1 MHYLDVYIQSV
12 RIKNRV
18 RLQPLAD
25 QHIPLLFVSASRKSR
40 LQWPVG
46 TIFKVDLVLVK
57 KEKIKNFYRLRKGQ
71 KLERAIEYFDHN
83 LQLQQNESSKLEQT

>member
-18 RLQPLAD
+18 RLQPLAG
-25 QHIPLLFVSASRKSR
+25 QNVPLLFVSASRKAR

-46 TIFKVDLVLVK
+46 TIFKVDLVFIK
-57 KEKIKNFYRLRKGQ
+57 REKIKNFYRLRKGQ
-71 KLERAIEYFDHN
+71 KLVRAIEYFDHN
-83 LQLQQNESSKLEQT
+83 LGLQNNDENLKDQ

>member
-25 QHIPLLFVSASRKSR
+25 QRIPLLFVSASRKSR
-40 LQWPVG
+40 LHWPVG
-46 TIFKVDLVLVK
+46 TIFKADLVLVK

-71 KLERAIEYFDHN
+71 KLERAIAYFDHN
-83 LQLQQNESSKLEQT
+83 LQLQQNESFKLEQT